1 MKTNCMKNVFSLFLL
16 ASAFACTQEK
26 VVEITISNP
35 SSIDRT
41 NEITEITQ
49 DAVVKFEGQSF
60 ILTDSKGMQV
70 PYQVTHDQKIIFP
83 VTVKAGENVTYK
95 ITAGTPDTF
104 PTITCGKQYPER
116 VDDIAWEND
125 RIAFRTYGPA
135 LQATGEK
142 AYGCDIWVKCVSEPV
157 VQLRYDTELNPETKA
172 KIAELRKTDPKAAQQ
187 LAEATTYHID
197 HGNGLDYYKVGPT
210 LGAGTSAL
218 LANDSIVYPYCYKD
232 FQVLD
237 NGPLRFTVKLV
248 YNPLTVKDNNNVVE
262 TRVISLD
269 AGSQMNK
276 VSIAYANL
284 TEATPLVTGIVM
296 HAPSEDFQADAAKG
310 YIAYADPA
318 DPTNGQ
324 TFIAAVFPGKLND
337 AEAVKFSDAEDSVLS
352 YKHVIKIN
360 AVITDISP
368 VELHDIPMDGR
379 IIAVVA
385 VIVSLPGCEMNRT
398 VNLLIKQS
406 VVHSAG
412 DPRID
417 PHGELAYVACTLI
430 SIEDIIDE
438 LVIITVSLNYLSV
451 SECETYIGELMTA
464 VCAFSVVCDCTVH

>member
-1 MKTNCMKNVFSLFLL
+1 MQQMKTNCMKNIFSLFLL

-49 DAVVKFEGQSF
+49 DAVAKFEGQSF

-337 AEAVKFSDAEDSVLS
+337 AKAVKFSDAE
-352 YKHVIKIN
+352 KAERGAEGHV
-360 AVITDISP
+360 
-368 VELHDIPMDGR
+368 
-379 IIAVVA
+379 
-385 VIVSLPGCEMNRT
+385 
-398 VNLLIKQS
+398 
-406 VVHSAG
+406 
-412 DPRID
+412 
-417 PHGELAYVACTLI
+417 LAYGTYNPGDTYTYYSGAGWSKWGFKDAAAWYNYVQQFAQKLQ
-430 SIEDIIDE
+430 EP
-438 LVIITVSLNYLSV
+438 LKVTVK
-451 SECETYIGELMTA
+451 
-464 VCAFSVVCDCTVH
+464 